1 MKCHGHS
8 TQTMELPGNSV
19 LFIPSWNANKMLLYC
34 PTFRKRGH
42 NKRKSLPI
50 AFNELFA
57 CVVVSSLFQ
66 RNGEELSLLLF
77 PRVLLHPS
85 TSFPSPMYVCISN
98 CIVTPPKWNKSKEM
112 DLEMRNGRVGSSIW
126 KRWWCPINI
135 RPLSIPNGHSS
146 VIRGEAIKG
155 KFAVE

>member
-8 TQTMELPGNSV
+8 TQTMRLPGNSFF
-19 LFIPSWNANKMLLYC
+19 LYPRGMPIKCCCIYC

-42 NKRKSLPI
+42 NKRKSLRI

-85 TSFPSPMYVCISN
+85 TSFPSPMYVCLYPVLYSDSAQVEQI
-98 CIVTPPKWNKSKEM
+98 K
-112 DLEMRNGRVGSSIW
+112 RNGPRNA
-126 KRWWCPINI
+126 KREGWGVVFG
-135 RPLSIPNGHSS
+135 NG
-146 VIRGEAIKG
+146 GAQ
-155 KFAVE
+155 